1 MIWIMLA
8 TLAVVFVVGFRVL
21 TSGARKAIRRLSD
34 RLNIDVVPVESMVD
48 QMGKSA
54 GDEFLRYLHR
64 PDESHLQNAAQVL
77 LIWQIVIVD
86 GSEQNLLQWHRIL
99 QKARLAA
106 PITDA
111 QVRLALGFLRETEPE
126 MQDINA
132 FQMRY
137 NAFFQ
142 PAEGVHWLHWNRFV
156 LSAYRP
162 RLTCRVD
169 KTFTPH
175 PVIFALFRF
184 DLNSSS
190 SNTVKVAK
198 TLNASH
204 ISMLKW
210 SAFPLK
216 HATGNTMSEFIAENR
231 GADAITRPN
240 WSAVFSVAF
249 CVACL
254 IIVEFL
260 PVSLLTPMAQDLG
273 ISEGVAGQSVTVTA
287 FVAMFA
293 SLFITQ
299 TIQATDRRYV
309 VILFAVLLTLSCLL
323 VSFANSFSLLLIG
336 RACLGLAL
344 GGFWAMS
351 ASLTM
356 RLVPPRTVPKA
367 LSVIF
372 GAVSIALVIAAPLGS
387 FLGELIGWRNVFNA
401 AAVMGV
407 LCIFWIIKSLP
418 SLPGEPS
425 HQKQN
430 TFRLLQRPGV
440 MAGMIAIF
448 MSFAGQF
455 AFFTYIRPVYMNLAG
470 FGVDGL
476 TLVLLSFGIASFIG
490 TSLSSFILKRSVKL
504 ALAGAPLIL
513 AVSALVL
520 TLWGSDKIVAT
531 GVAII
536 WGLTFALVP
545 VGWSTWITRSLA
557 DQAEKAGSIQVA
569 VIQLANTCGAAI
581 GGYALDNIGLTS
593 PLMLSGTLMLLTALL
608 VTAKVK
614 MKKS

>member
-1 MIWIMLA
+1 
-8 TLAVVFVVGFRVL
+8 
-21 TSGARKAIRRLSD
+21 
-34 RLNIDVVPVESMVD
+34 
-48 QMGKSA
+48 
-54 GDEFLRYLHR
+54 
-64 PDESHLQNAAQVL
+64 
-77 LIWQIVIVD
+77 
-86 GSEQNLLQWHRIL
+86 
-99 QKARLAA
+99 
-106 PITDA
+106 
-111 QVRLALGFLRETEPE
+111 
-126 MQDINA
+126 
-132 FQMRY
+132 
-137 NAFFQ
+137 
-142 PAEGVHWLHWNRFV
+142 
-156 LSAYRP
+156 
-162 RLTCRVD
+162 
-169 KTFTPH
+169 
-175 PVIFALFRF
+175 
-184 DLNSSS
+184 
-190 SNTVKVAK
+190 
-198 TLNASH
+198 
-204 ISMLKW
+204 
-210 SAFPLK
+210 
-216 HATGNTMSEFIAENR
+216 
-231 GADAITRPN
+231 
-240 WSAVFSVAF
+240 
-249 CVACL
+249 
-254 IIVEFL
+254 
-260 PVSLLTPMAQDLG
+260 
-273 ISEGVAGQSVTVTA
+273 
-287 FVAMFA
+287 MFA

-418 SLPGEPS
+418 SLPRTS

-470 FGVDGL
+470 FSVDGL

-545 VGWSTWITRSLA
+545 VGWSTWITRSLV